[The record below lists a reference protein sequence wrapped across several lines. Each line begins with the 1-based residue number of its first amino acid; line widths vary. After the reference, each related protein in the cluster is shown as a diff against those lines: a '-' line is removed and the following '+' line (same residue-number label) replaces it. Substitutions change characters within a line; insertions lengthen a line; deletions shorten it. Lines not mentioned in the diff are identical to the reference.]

1 MSIML
6 HGIGVSRGIG
16 IGSAYVLY
24 REQPEVQEYLI
35 TDDQVEDEIQRYIRA
50 KDSALRELGAIKK
63 RIDAKTPAEIIA
75 FIDTHLLMIDDP
87 VLNAGVIKH
96 IKQLRNAEW
105 ALQIQCERLIAVF
118 NNMHD
123 DYLKTRQDDIY
134 HVVRSIQLCLGDE
147 NPQQQQLGD
156 SLKGRVIVADDLTP
170 ADTLLMKHQKI
181 AGFITEYG
189 GPLSHTAILA
199 RSLGIPALVG
209 VHKAR
214 QLINA
219 NEQVVLDGKRGMLII
234 APDIK
239 SLKHFKALKRQ
250 EQQRKSDLKRLANQP
265 AVTQDN
271 HTISLHGNIDR
282 PEDIKALRRIDET
295 GVGLYRTEM
304 FFISKGSAPDEEQQ
318 YHEYRKA
325 IKALKGN
332 PLTIRTLDL
341 GADKEMKDTQQH
353 GPLAHNPAMGL
364 RAIRRCLKHP
374 ENFIM
379 QLKAIL
385 RASAYG
391 PVRMMIPMLTNHA
404 EIDQI
409 QLLLKQAKAELDLK
423 RQAYDKNIPVGAM
436 IEVPAAALAAHTFA
450 ERLDFLS
457 IGTNDLIQY
466 TLALD
471 RIDDEVS
478 YLYDPL
484 HPSVLRLIDIILKA
498 GHNAGIPVS
507 MCGEMASDAMYTR
520 LLLGM
525 GLKYFSVP
533 ATALLEIKSIIINAD
548 ISRLQNDVCE
558 ILNLHHHFDIAQAVN
573 QLNNNPH
580 QEQLKLHG

>member
-6 HGIGVSRGIG
+6 NGIGVSRGIG
-16 IGSAYVLY
+16 IGNAYVLY

-35 TDDQVEDEIQRYIRA
+35 AENEVENEIQRYKRA
-50 KDSALRELGAIKK
+50 KDSALTELSAIKK
-63 RIDAKTPAEIIA
+63 RIDSDTPDEIMA

-87 VLNAGVIKH
+87 VLNTGVIKH
-96 IKQLRNAEW
+96 IKRHRNAEW
-105 ALQIQCERLIAVF
+105 ALQIQCERLISVF
-118 NNMHD
+118 NNMQD
-123 DYLKTRQDDIY
+123 EYLKTRQDDIY

-147 NPQQQQLGD
+147 SPEHQLGD
-156 SLKGRVIVADDLTP
+156 SLKGKIIVADDLTP

-209 VHKAR
+209 VRKAR

-219 NEQVVLDGKRGMLII
+219 NEQVIMDGQRGMLII
-234 APDIK
+234 APDTK
-239 SLKHFKALKRQ
+239 SLKHFKVLKRQ
-250 EQQRKSDLKRLANQP
+250 EQQRKADLKRLANQP
-265 AVTQDN
+265 AITQDD
-271 HTISLHGNIDR
+271 HHITLHGNIDR
-282 PEDIKALRRIDET
+282 AEDVKTLRKVEET

-304 FFISKGSAPDEEQQ
+304 MFISASTPPDEEQQ
-318 YHEYRKA
+318 YQEYRKTV
-325 IKALKGN
+325 KALKGN

-364 RAIRRCLKHP
+364 RAIRRCLKNP
-374 ENFIM
+374 ELFLM
-379 QLKAIL
+379 QLRAIL
-385 RASAYG
+385 RASAFG
-391 PVRMMIPMLTNHA
+391 PIRMMIPMLTNHS

-409 QLLLKQAKAELDLK
+409 LLLIKQAKAELDLK
-423 RQAYDKNIPVGAM
+423 KQAYDDNIPLGAM
-436 IEVPAAALAAHTFA
+436 IEVPAAALAAETFA

-484 HPSVLRLIDIILKA
+484 HPSVLRLIDITLQA
-498 GHNAGIPVS
+498 GRNAGIPVS
-507 MCGEMASDAMYTR
+507 MCGEMASDANYTR
-520 LLLGM
+520 LLLGL

-533 ATALLEIKSIIINAD
+533 ATVLLEIKSIIIDAN
-548 ISRLQNDVCE
+548 ISKLEDETRQV
-558 ILNLHHHFDIAQAVN
+558 
-573 QLNNNPH
+573 
-580 QEQLKLHG
+580 LKLHHQTDISQAVELINRSKHSAPLKLHA